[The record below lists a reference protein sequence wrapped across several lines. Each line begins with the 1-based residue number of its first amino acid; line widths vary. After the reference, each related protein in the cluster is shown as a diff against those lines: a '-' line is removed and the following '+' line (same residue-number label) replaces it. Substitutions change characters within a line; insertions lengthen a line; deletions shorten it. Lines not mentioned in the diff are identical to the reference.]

1 MDISKEYALMCEEAK
16 EIQDLWN
23 NPEVGDFTYNPPY
36 SRWDSWV
43 GCVGDKDCYL
53 VKNTENGSS
62 IWLPRQDQL
71 QDMLDNVSPDKLI
84 IRLVNWMQ
92 SEQKFYKSGRI
103 KKLYPTQSM
112 EQLWLGYVM
121 KEKYNKQW
129 TGKDWESNKQARD
142 WR

>member
-1 MDISKEYALMCEEAK
+1 MDTSCKYALMCEKAI

-36 SRWDSWV
+36 GSWDSWV

-53 VKNTENGSS
+53 FENTENGSS

-112 EQLWLGYVM
+112 EQLWLAFVM

-129 TGKDWESNKQARD
+129 NGKDWK
-142 WR
+142 

>member
-1 MDISKEYALMCEEAK
+1 MDISKEYILMCEEAK

-71 QDMLDNVSPDKLI
+71 QEMIVTLGMSSATFLQTMANKVWDS
-84 IRLVNWMQ
+84 MQ
-92 SEQKFYKSGRI
+92 SCDYYLQFK
-103 KKLYPTQSM
+103 SM
-112 EQLWLGYVM
+112 EQLWLGFIM
-121 KEKYNKQW
+121 FEKYNKKW
-129 TGKDWESNKQARD
+129 NGKDWR
-142 WR
+142 